1 MIITPYPIYPDEVAN
16 FTLYDPIIPKGTI
29 AVNTDEG
36 DGRAKIGD
44 GVNNW
49 SDLPYIGGSTI
60 GVVPVPTTMP
70 VNNEMLRYSDLAS
83 SFVYTLQG
91 MVDTQTNWETNNDVF
106 PSFCILIETDDIT
119 DEVTGRVKFS
129 DGVTTQDQ
137 IPWIWFNYDDWP
149 TGYGIYYNGTTI
161 DYKQFQEYNVLPFA
175 PAPIGKYLKDDGTWD
190 TPVITDYTF
199 ESIEADYASFGTVY
213 IGDFP
218 SETTTVTLTSDGTDL
233 FIDGNKTWTQYND
246 GDGSGLDADTLDGHH
261 YTYFA
266 TGPEVAV
273 NNNLVA
279 FGASPNI
286 LIDSEIDP
294 ATLATTT
301 YVDDKFPIAPPI
313 TVIGNIVTF
322 NSTNGLEL
330 TDSGIAFPPL
340 SGNELKY
347 LRVNSYGEALEFAT
361 ISLGSGDV
369 TGPEGATN
377 GNFPLLDASGKILS
391 DSTYSPND
399 FATSDHIH
407 TTASEMASGFLPIL
421 ENTTTKYLRDDG
433 TWQPVSGSGLGDV
446 TGPATSILGDL
457 VVFNSTDGKSISD
470 SGYNVNDFATTGDIT
485 NLVTEDDALA
495 YSFVFGG

>member
-1 MIITPYPIYPDEVAN
+1 MIITPYPIYPDEVSN

-175 PAPIGKYLKDDGTWD
+175 TAPIGKYLKDDGTWD

-261 YTYFA
+261 YTYFVSS
-266 TGPEVAV
+266 PEVAV

-286 LIDSEIDP
+286 LIDSG
-294 ATLATTT
+294 
-301 YVDDKFPIAPPI
+301 YNV
-313 TVIGNIVTF
+313 
-322 NSTNGLEL
+322 
-330 TDSGIAFPPL
+330 
-340 SGNELKY
+340 
-347 LRVNSYGEALEFAT
+347 
-361 ISLGSGDV
+361 
-369 TGPEGATN
+369 
-377 GNFPLLDASGKILS
+377 
-391 DSTYSPND
+391 ND

-446 TGPATSILGDL
+446 TGPTTSILGDL

-470 SGYNVNDFATTGDIT
+470 SGSSVSDFATTGDIET
-485 NLVTEDDALA
+485 VDDDAFLYA
-495 YSFVFGG
+495 IIFGG